1 MKFAKLFLFIALLS
15 PFLFVQTADAR
26 ISAFATK
33 QSERQ
38 FGISPGFM
46 APHDLS
52 GVDQNERK
60 VNLQKLSGK
69 NGIVLYFVRSANWSK
84 HCILHLENIS
94 RRGSIIED
102 AGYNIVV
109 VSNESVGALAR
120 FTRKYDFPYPMI
132 ADTNS
137 EIIRAFDI
145 MNEAYLPKTSYYGV
159 AHPAI
164 YIIGSDGLVIDKFF
178 NTDIS
183 IRPNVDEIRT
193 VVDILGDYTPVTN
206 ATE

>member
-15 PFLFVQTADAR
+15 PFLFVSAGQAR
-26 ISAFATK
+26 VSAFTSK
-33 QSERQ
+33 QSEEQ
-38 FGISPGFM
+38 FGISPGVM
-46 APHDLS
+46 SPHDLS
-52 GVDQNERK
+52 GVDQNERE
-60 VNLQKLSGK
+60 VNLEKLSGR
-69 NGIVLYFVRSANWSK
+69 NGIVLYFMRSANWSR
-84 HCILHLENIS
+84 HCSFQLENIS
-94 RRGSIIED
+94 RRGSMIED

-137 EIIRAFDI
+137 EIIRAFEI

-159 AHPAI
+159 AYPAI
-164 YIIGSDGLVIDKFF
+164 YVIGRDGLVIDKFF

-183 IRPNVDEIRT
+183 MRPNVDEVRSAI
-193 VVDILGDYTPVTN
+193 DLLGDYTPVTN